1 MSKVLVTES
10 SLARIAAAIRAK
22 NGTHNTYKPG
32 QMAEAIAEIPT
43 GTTPSGTIDITQNGT
58 ADVTNYASANVNVQP
73 TLQTKTASANGD
85 VEPDS
90 GYDGLSKV
98 TVNVQPNLQSKTAT
112 QNGTVTPD
120 SGYDGLSSVVVEVEG
135 GGPSVPDNDLLFH
148 FNDDFRNAGR
158 LPYVWHNRTGLELSA
173 EQSKFGGGS
182 LKTGNTQTDNNV
194 NLGMDFALGTGDFTL
209 DFWCY
214 PTNLPTSGYVVPV
227 AFNYR
232 SLAIYMSQSSMQ
244 FGISNTSGSSWFDID
259 TNSVSISN
267 NEWHHVAVV
276 RDGVEIYCFL
286 DGVKLHTVQ
295 FGDRNYAE
303 ISNLTLGSNT
313 YSSGD
318 RRFAGYIEELRLKLG
333 EAVWTED
340 FTPPIQPYT

>member
-1 MSKVLVTES
+1 MEKVLVTEQHLRDIAEAIRQKADS
-10 SLARIAAAIRAK
+10 AALLQPGDMAAAIRAIET
-22 NGTHNTYKPG
+22 GYP
-32 QMAEAIAEIPT
+32 EPT
-43 GTTPSGTIDITQNGT
+43 GTIQIAQNG
-58 ADVTNYASANVNVQP
+58 VTNVKDYASAN
-73 TLQTKTASANGD
+73 
-85 VEPDS
+85 
-90 GYDGLSKV
+90 
-98 TVNVQPNLQSKTAT
+98 VNVQPNLQSKTAT

-120 SGYDGLSSVVVEVEG
+120 QGYDGLSSVVVEVEG
-135 GGPSVPDNDLLFH
+135 GGPSIPDNDLLFH
-148 FNDDFRNAGR
+148 FNDDFNNAGG
-158 LPYVWHNRTGLELSA
+158 LPCVWNNRTGLELSA

-182 LKTGNTQTDNNV
+182 LKTGSTQTINNV

-214 PTNLPTSGYVVPV
+214 PTNLPTSSSTYVVPV

-232 SLAIYMSQSSMQ
+232 SLAIYMNQSAMQ
-244 FGISNTSGSSWFDID
+244 FGISNASGSSWFDID

-295 FGDRNYAE
+295 FGDGNFAA
-303 ISNLTLGSNT
+303 ISTLTLGSNT

-333 EAVWTED
+333 EVVWAED